1 MRLPKKQKIIQV
13 KEIKLRPG
21 TDENDYQVKMRNIKR
36 FIEDGDKVKVT
47 LRFRGREMAYT
58 ESGRNLLMK
67 YFIGADH
74 AGIEIKAFV
83 KDLFEQRG
91 HEVEDLGPYNKD
103 RVDYPDFAAKVC
115 KKVLENSGSMGIL
128 ICGSG
133 IGMSMAANKFDGIRA
148 ALCHNEYS
156 ARMARKHNDANVL
169 CLGERVSGE
178 GMIEAIIK
186 AWDKAEFEEGRH
198 TQRVEKINALSKIGN
213 CRA

>member
-1 MRLPKKQKIIQV
+1 
-13 KEIKLRPG
+13 
-21 TDENDYQVKMRNIKR
+21 
-36 FIEDGDKVKVT
+36 
-47 LRFRGREMAYT
+47 
-58 ESGRNLLMK
+58 MK

-91 HEVEDLGPYNKD
+91 HEVEDLVPYNKD

-115 KKVLENSGSMGIL
+115 KKVLEKSGSMGIL